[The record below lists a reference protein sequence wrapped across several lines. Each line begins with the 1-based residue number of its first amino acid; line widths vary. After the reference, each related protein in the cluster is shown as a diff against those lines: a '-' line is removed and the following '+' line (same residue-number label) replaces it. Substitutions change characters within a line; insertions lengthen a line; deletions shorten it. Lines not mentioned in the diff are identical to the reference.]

1 MNQAVIKVLK
11 GEQTPQQAANDME
24 TAAAGMR

>member
-11 GEQTPQQAANDME
+11 GEQTPRQAVSDME
-24 TAAAGMR
+24 AAAARLR